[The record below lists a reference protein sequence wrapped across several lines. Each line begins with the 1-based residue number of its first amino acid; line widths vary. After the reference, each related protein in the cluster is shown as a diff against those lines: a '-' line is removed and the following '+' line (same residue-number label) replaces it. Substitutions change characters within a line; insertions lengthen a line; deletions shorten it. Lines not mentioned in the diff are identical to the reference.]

1 MTKEL
6 KKDEILYLKRH
17 YAKPYPIKGCW
28 AMFNGKSPAT
38 HASIQINADGYYEVN
53 VWDLRGDSAWN
64 ESSWGRT
71 IFVKLN
77 TLKDAKIW
85 LVENYGGKWVKE

>member
-1 MTKEL
+1 MIKEL
-6 KKDEILYLKRH
+6 NKGDILYLKRSSS
-17 YAKPYPIKGCW
+17 KPYPIKGGW
-28 AMFNGKSPAT
+28 AMFNDKSPAT
-38 HASIQINADGYYEVN
+38 HASIQINVEGYYEVN

-71 IFVKLN
+71 VFNKLE
-77 TLKDAKIW
+77 TLKDAKKW

>member
-1 MTKEL
+1 MIKEL
-6 KKDEILYLKRH
+6 NKGEILYLKRCS
-17 YAKPYPIKGCW
+17 AKPYPIKGGW
-28 AMFNGKSPAT
+28 AIFNDKSPAT
-38 HASIQINADGYYEVN
+38 HASIQINVDGYYEVN

-77 TLKDAKIW
+77 TLKEAKIW
-85 LVENYGGKWVKE
+85 LVENYGGKWSKE